1 MRDAIGGALTLQMI
15 LVFMVIVNCYLAFS
29 VNYSKAFRV
38 KNEIR
43 SIIEKNEGL
52 TCDAMDQINDLLVRT
67 RYTINPNFE
76 NWCTRNGYTVAQFL
90 TSPYNPDVIGVRF
103 WKQQYED
110 SLEHCVPLIQKESK
124 DGKPIGG
131 VDIANSRF
139 LETLFGSVVT
149 NNTVTRYRVRRDDDC
164 AHILV
169 IDKQSTIDN

>member
-1 MRDAIGGALTLQMI
+1 MNLWEIVKIDEELYGKSIPYVSIGHNRM
-15 LVFMVIVNCYLAFS
+15 AF
-29 VNYSKAFRV
+29 NKA
-38 KNEIR
+38 
-43 SIIEKNEGL
+43 
-52 TCDAMDQINDLLVRT
+52 AYDLIDGR
-67 RYTINPNFE
+67 
-76 NWCTRNGYTVAQFL
+76 RNGYTVAQFL

-110 SLEHCVPLIQKESK
+110 SLGHCVPLIQKESK

-139 LETLFGSVVT
+139 LETLFGSVVS